1 MAKKTDSYQEEN
13 SKLLHQAESI
23 ALKLSID
30 LKSFYNEKVQIR
42 NQYIQLNNAKKVP
55 YEDLS
60 KADSFGANNGFQSIV
75 KDLDD
80 ILNFVNDF
88 HGGDLESYKSDE
100 IDKEIYEG
108 KLKNIASYFE
118 HICKWIGIEGEAH

>member
-23 ALKLSID
+23 ASKLSID

-60 KADSFGANNGFQSIV
+60 KADSFGANNGFQSIF

-108 KLKNIASYFE
+108 KLENIASYCE